1 MEHHGPGW
9 HEALW
14 FPSSRQVTFSLIGFI
29 LLVYIAK
36 SCLRD
41 LPLGG
46 ILLTMVLFAIPAS
59 ISCAYHITIQKTIRS
74 LTFTSNGVIGTFN
87 SGRLFTIIRVI
98 LCSLVGS
105 VVIICSILTI
115 NSVDFFVICIG
126 VVVFPFIYKFVFS
139 KIRQEASLWVCY
151 NCSLTWTK
159 RIVICIIV
167 AIEFLLAY
175 LGFYDLPVYPDLQ
188 TALGECP
195 AYTLLYQFSP
205 KDTGQS
211 KVK

>member
-74 LTFTSNGVIGTFN
+74 LMFTSNGVIGTFN

-115 NSVDFFVICIG
+115 NSVDFLLFVL
-126 VVVFPFIYKFVFS
+126 VLSYFHLFTSLFFQKFV
-139 KIRQEASLWVCY
+139 KKQVY
-151 NCSLTWTK
+151 GY
-159 RIVICIIV
+159 
-167 AIEFLLAY
+167 AIT
-175 LGFYDLPVYPDLQ
+175 V
-188 TALGECP
+188 
-195 AYTLLYQFSP
+195 
-205 KDTGQS
+205 
-211 KVK
+211 V